1 MPALLFQH
9 IKADYATPIADDFI
23 LNHMPLANG
32 NYVKVYLY
40 VFHLFLRTSENASAG
55 FSTKDT
61 ASALGMME
69 SDIMQA
75 LQYWNEKHVLS
86 LTQDGEQLWLSFPP
100 YHSFVPTDPDPKG
113 IGPDQTKV
121 VRVEHKPTYSPEE
134 IGIYEQNPII
144 KDLFTTASR
153 LLGEQFSFP
162 NLSLLFSFYDY
173 YRLPVNV
180 IKFLMEYCIQN
191 GNRSLRY
198 MEKVAQDWS
207 DRGITTVE
215 AAKSHIKRFDVYRPI
230 LKAFGITSRQ
240 PSEQEIEIMERW
252 LYQYGLGLDLI
263 VEAATRTLAK
273 TGKPAFNYAESI
285 LKNWTDHQ
293 VRTLEDVSRL
303 DDAFVS
309 KQAAGSTAP
318 SPLTPRQPKGTFHTY
333 NTRDWDFD
341 SIERRAQTQL
351 YSQDRP

>member
-1 MPALLFQH
+1 MPALLFQQP
-9 IKADYATPIADDFI
+9 KSDYATPIADDFI

-40 VFHLFLRTSENASAG
+40 VFHHFLRSCTNSSSG

-61 ASALGMME
+61 ASVLGLLE
-69 SDIMQA
+69 SDVMQA
-75 LQYWNEKHVLS
+75 LHYWNDNNVLQ

-100 YHSFVPTDPDPKG
+100 YHSCVPTDPDPKG
-113 IGPDQTKV
+113 PGTDSSKV
-121 VRVEHKPTYSPEE
+121 VRVEHKPTYTPEE
-134 IGIYEQNPII
+134 LNIYEQNPVI

-180 IKFLMEYCIQN
+180 IKFLMEYCIHN

-207 DRGITTVE
+207 DRGIVTVE
-215 AAKSHIKRFDVYRPI
+215 AARSHIKRFDVYRPI

-240 PSEQEIEIMERW
+240 PSDHEIENMERW
-252 LYQYGLGLDLI
+252 LYQYGLSLELI
-263 VEAATRTLAK
+263 IEAASRTLAK
-273 TGKPAFNYAESI
+273 TGKPAFSYAESI
-285 LKNWTDHQ
+285 LKKWYEQ
-293 VRTLEDVSRL
+293 QARTLDDVSRL

-309 KQAAGSTAP
+309 KQQAAGAAP

-341 SIERRAQTQL
+341 SIERRAQNQL
-351 YSQDRP
+351 YSQEH

>member
-9 IKADYATPIADDFI
+9 QTANFATPIADDFI
-23 LNHMPLANG
+23 INQMPSANG

-40 VFHLFLRTSENASAG
+40 VFHHFLRAVQGAASG

-61 ASALGMME
+61 ASVLGMLE
-69 SDIMQA
+69 SDVMQA
-75 LQYWNEKHVLS
+75 LQYWHEKGALT
-86 LTQDGEQLWLSFPP
+86 LTQDGEQLWISFPP
-100 YHSFVPTDPDPKG
+100 YHNSVPTDPNPKG
-113 IGPDQTKV
+113 SNPEHTKV

-134 IGIYEQNPII
+134 LNIYEQNPII
-144 KDLFTTASR
+144 KDLFATASR

-180 IKFLMEYCIQN
+180 VKFLLEYCIQN

-215 AAKSHIKRFDVYRPI
+215 AAKSHVKRFDVYRPI

-240 PSEQEIEIMERW
+240 PSEQEIEMMERW
-252 LYQYGLGLDLI
+252 LYQYGLSLDLV
-263 VEAATRTLAK
+263 VEAANRTLAK
-273 TGKPAFNYAESI
+273 TGKPAFNYAETI
-285 LKNWTDHQ
+285 LKSWSDNQ
-293 VRTLEDVSRL
+293 VRTLDDVSRM
-303 DDAFVS
+303 DDAFAS
-309 KQAAGSTAP
+309 KRAAGTAAP
-318 SPLTPRQPKGTFHTY
+318 SPLTPRQAKGPFHTY
-333 NTRDWDFD
+333 ITHDWDFD
-341 SIERRAQTQL
+341 SIERRAQNQL
-351 YSQDRP
+351 YSQEES

>member
-9 IKADYATPIADDFI
+9 QKADFATPIADDFI

-40 VFHLFLRTSENASAG
+40 VFHHFLRAYGSSDSG

-61 ASALGMME
+61 ASALGMLE

-75 LQYWNEKHVLS
+75 LQYWNERQVLK

-100 YHSFVPTDPDPKG
+100 YHGSAPIDPDPRENNS
-113 IGPDQTKV
+113 DLAKV
-121 VRVEHKPTYSPEE
+121 VRVEHKPSYSPEE
-134 IGIYEQNPII
+134 ISIYEQNPVI
-144 KDLFTTASR
+144 KDLFATASR

-180 IKFLMEYCIQN
+180 IKFLIEYCTQN

-198 MEKVAQDWS
+198 MEKVVQDWS

-215 AAKSHIKRFDVYRPI
+215 AAKAHIKRFDVYRPI

-252 LYQYGLGLDLI
+252 LYQYGLSLDLV

-285 LKNWTDHQ
+285 LKNWSDNQ
-293 VRTLEDVSRL
+293 VRTLEDVSRM
-303 DDAFVS
+303 DDAFAS
-309 KQAAGSTAP
+309 RQAANNSAS
-318 SPLTPRQPKGTFHTY
+318 SPLPPRQPKGTFHTY

-341 SIERRAQTQL
+341 SIERHAQSQL
-351 YSQDRP
+351 YTKDRP

>member
-1 MPALLFQH
+1 MPS
-9 IKADYATPIADDFI
+9 
-23 LNHMPLANG
+23 ANG

-40 VFHLFLRTSENASAG
+40 VFHHFLRAAGNPSTG

-61 ASALGMME
+61 ASALGMLE
-69 SDIMQA
+69 SDILQA
-75 LQYWNEKHVLS
+75 LQYWHEQQA
-86 LTQDGEQLWLSFPP
+86 LTLIRDGEQLVLSFPP
-100 YHSFVPTDPDPKG
+100 FHNSVPTDPDPKG
-113 IGPDQTKV
+113 SNPDLTKV

-134 IGIYEQNPII
+134 IGVYEQNPMI
-144 KDLFTTASR
+144 KDLFATASR

-180 IKFLMEYCIQN
+180 IKFLMEHCIQN

-215 AAKSHIKRFDVYRPI
+215 AAKSHIKRFDTYRPI

-240 PSEQEIEIMERW
+240 PSEQEIDMMERW
-252 LYQYGLGLDLI
+252 LYQYGLSLDLV

-273 TGKPAFNYAESI
+273 TGKPAFNYADSI
-285 LKNWTDHQ
+285 LKNWADQ
-293 VRTLEDVSRL
+293 KVRTLEDVSRI
-303 DDAFVS
+303 DEAFAS
-309 KQAAGSTAP
+309 KQAAGSSAP
-318 SPLTPRQPKGTFHTY
+318 SPLTPRQAKGTFHTY

-341 SIERRAQTQL
+341 SIERRAQNQL
-351 YSQDRP
+351 YSQDRL

>member
-1 MPALLFQH
+1 MPALLFQQP
-9 IKADYATPIADDFI
+9 KADYATPIADDFI
-23 LNHMPLANG
+23 LNHMPTANG

-40 VFHLFLRTSENASAG
+40 VFHHFLRSNANSAAD

-61 ASALGMME
+61 ASMLGLLE
-69 SDIMQA
+69 SDVMQA
-75 LQYWNEKHVLS
+75 LHYWNDKKVLQ

-100 YHSFVPTDPDPKG
+100 YHSCVPTDPDPNDPG
-113 IGPDQTKV
+113 TDSSKV
-121 VRVEHKPTYSPEE
+121 VRVEHKPTYTPEE
-134 IGIYEQNPII
+134 LNIYEQNPVI

-207 DRGITTVE
+207 DRGIATVE
-215 AAKSHIKRFDVYRPI
+215 AARSHLKRFDVYRPV

-252 LYQYGLGLDLI
+252 LYHYGLSMDLI
-263 VEAATRTLAK
+263 TEAATRTLSK

-285 LKNWTDHQ
+285 LKSWYEQQ
-293 VRTLEDVSRL
+293 VRTLDDVSRL
-303 DDAFVS
+303 DTAFAS
-309 KQAAGSTAP
+309 KQQAAVGTAP

-341 SIERRAQTQL
+341 SIERRAQNQL
-351 YSQDRP
+351 YSQDR